1 MSALFTP
8 LRLGAIALKHRV
20 IMAPLT
26 RLRSHQPGDVPHA
39 LNTEYYG
46 QRASDGGLII
56 TEATDI
62 SADARGYPGA
72 PGIYSPEQAAGWR
85 AVVEAVHAKGGRI
98 VLQLWH
104 TGRISHSSLRDGH
117 IPAAPSAIA
126 APGMHVDAGGN
137 FVPFE
142 TPRALTIEEIQ
153 CIVDDFRQAA
163 LNASK
168 AGFDGIE
175 LHGANGYL
183 IDQFL
188 RDGTNRRTDQYGGPI
203 ANRAAFLLQVVE
215 AVAQVWKPS
224 RIGARLS
231 PWGSFNGMA
240 DSDNRALFSHV
251 IAELSR
257 RKLAYLHLIEPR
269 TDWNRDDQVIDPS
282 IPDAAASFRRLFDG
296 PLIAASGFTQATAE
310 QALADGRADAVA
322 FGRLFIANPDL
333 PERFRLGAALNPYD
347 RATFYGGDAR
357 GYTDYP
363 TLCGRDSEAA

>member
-1 MSALFTP
+1 MSSLFTP
-8 LRLGAIALKHRV
+8 LRLGAIALKHRI

-26 RLRSHQPGDVPHA
+26 RLRSRQPGDVPHA
-39 LNTEYYG
+39 LNADYYG
-46 QRASDGGLII
+46 QRASAGGLII

-62 SADARGYPGA
+62 SSGARGYPGA
-72 PGIYSPEQAAGWR
+72 PGIYSPEQIAGWR
-85 AVVEAVHAKGGRI
+85 AVVDAVHAKGGRI

-104 TGRISHSSLRDGH
+104 TGRISHSSLRSGA

-126 APGMHVDAGGN
+126 APGMHVDATGN
-137 FVPFE
+137 YVPFE
-142 TPRALTIEEIQ
+142 TPHALTIAEIQ
-153 CIVDDFRQAA
+153 GIVDDFRRAA

-188 RDGTNRRTDQYGGPI
+188 RDGANRRTDAYGGPI
-203 ANRAAFLLQVVE
+203 ANRASFLLQVVE

-224 RIGARLS
+224 RIGVRLS
-231 PWGSFNGMA
+231 PWGTFNGMS
-240 DSDNRALFSHV
+240 DSDNPALFSHV

-269 TDWNRDDQVIDPS
+269 TDWNLDGQAIDPS
-282 IPDAAASFRRLFDG
+282 VPDAAASFRRLFDG
-296 PLIAASGFTQATAE
+296 PLIAASGFTRASAE
-310 QALADGRADAVA
+310 QALAEGRADAVA

-333 PERFRLGAALNPYD
+333 PERYRRHAPLNPYD
-347 RATFYGGDAR
+347 RSTFYGGDAR

-363 TLCGRDSEAA
+363 AMGEPDSAAA